1 MTRRASTSRR
11 VIRRDDDVDVETASS
26 CGLDLD
32 GDVVDR
38 IIESYGHG
46 ESREEVKVEGM
57 DAA

>member
-1 MTRRASTSRR
+1 M
-11 VIRRDDDVDVETASS
+11 IRRDDDVDVETASS